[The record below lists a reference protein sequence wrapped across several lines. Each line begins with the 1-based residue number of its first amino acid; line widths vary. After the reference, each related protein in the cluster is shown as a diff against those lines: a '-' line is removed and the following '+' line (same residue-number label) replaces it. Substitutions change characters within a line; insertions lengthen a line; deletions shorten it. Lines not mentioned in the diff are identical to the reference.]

1 MSNLVSAVVIEEK
14 VQAAILSKVC
24 CGDGTRSP
32 IICDAVAAPGLDI
45 SKTKD
50 LLSVAGCTMS
60 ELEFSIYNKG
70 HLPFSRYPWTV
81 TAAQNGSAKAIVSK
95 VGVVS
100 SIFRVFV
107 EARRATV
114 NGS

>member
-1 MSNLVSAVVIEEK
+1 MSNLISAVVVEEE

-32 IICDAVAAPGLDI
+32 IICDAVAAPGFDV

-50 LLSVAGCTMS
+50 LLPVAGCTML
-60 ELEFSIYNKG
+60 ELGDSIYNEG

-81 TAAQNGSAKAIVSK
+81 TAAQNGSAKAIVTK

-100 SIFRVFV
+100 SILREFV
-107 EARRATV
+107 EAGRTTGD
-114 NGS
+114 GS